1 MDLTNIDG
9 SPLAKSMLG
18 EPVIS
23 ATVPNGPALKSRL
36 DTEEHD
42 KAMQPTGGWGLFSAW
57 NAAPLDE
64 SDRDLS
70 TKLAVEP
77 HDCAGR
83 AVHDVTMFGSLS
95 RPGEPRCTSRTLA
108 PATASSIDE
117 RRHARMLPRDQ
128 KPPQ

>member
-1 MDLTNIDG
+1 MMDLTNIDG

-18 EPVIS
+18 KPVIF

-36 DTEEHD
+36 NAEEQGED
-42 KAMQPTGGWGLFSAW
+42 LSAHG
-57 NAAPLDE
+57 NAAPVDE
-64 SDRDLS
+64 RYRDLS

-95 RPGEPRCTSRTLA
+95 RPGEPRCTSRALV
-108 PATASSIDE
+108 PATASSIGE